1 MTHRYRLIAVFAL
14 LLLGPAAHAQA
25 TREAAS
31 ALRSGAD
38 QTRYWQWGWS
48 AFYGGSSAYS
58 LVHAR
63 DTDDPEERYDDY
75 INATKAA
82 LGLAGT
88 LLFAPS
94 HGDAYREYLALDDKD
109 AAEARAA
116 TRILIAGL
124 AEEEARQRA
133 WQSRLGGLIVNGLA
147 GLAIGVEDNRPGDGW
162 VNFATGMLTTELNV
176 RTRPDT
182 ATHFLE
188 RQPDFRLKANG
199 ATLPIYVD
207 WAVGPMFAG
216 LEIRF

>member
-1 MTHRYRLIAVFAL
+1 MILSLRLFPVLTL
-14 LLLGPAAHAQA
+14 LLLTQAVHAQS
-25 TREAAS
+25 TEGPAS
-31 ALRSGAD
+31 ALRQGA
-38 QTRYWQWGWS
+38 QQAHYWQWGWG

-63 DTDDPEERYDDY
+63 DTDDPEARYDDY

-88 LLFAPS
+88 LLFEPS
-94 HGDAYREYLALDDKD
+94 HGDAYRQYQAMDDKGSP
-109 AAEARAA
+109 EARAA

-124 AEEEARQRA
+124 AEEEARQRR

-182 ATHFLE
+182 ATAFLE
-188 RQPDFRLKANG
+188 REPDFRLEANG
-199 ATLPIYVD
+199 AALPIYVD

-216 LEIRF
+216 LEIRY

>member
-1 MTHRYRLIAVFAL
+1 MSVFTL
-14 LLLGPAAHAQA
+14 LLLGPIAHAQDTA
-25 TREAAS
+25 GAAS

-38 QTRYWQWGWS
+38 QARYWQWGWS

-94 HGDAYREYLALDDKD
+94 HGDAYRQYQAMDDK
-109 AAEARAA
+109 ASPEARAA

-124 AEEEARQRA
+124 AEEEARQRR

-182 ATHFLE
+182 ATAFLE
-188 RQPDFRLKANG
+188 REPDFLLKANG
-199 ATLPIYVD
+199 AALPIYVD
-207 WAVGPMFAG
+207 WAVGPMFASV
-216 LEIRF
+216 EIRY

>member
-1 MTHRYRLIAVFAL
+1 MIHLYRLVSVFTL
-14 LLLGPAAHAQA
+14 LLLGPIAHAQDTA
-25 TREAAS
+25 GAAS

-38 QTRYWQWGWS
+38 QARYWQWGWS

-94 HGDAYREYLALDDKD
+94 HGDAYRQYQAMDDKGSP
-109 AAEARAA
+109 EARAA

-124 AEEEARQRA
+124 AEEEARQRR

-182 ATHFLE
+182 ATAFLE
-188 RQPDFRLKANG
+188 REPDFLLKANG
-199 ATLPIYVD
+199 AALPIYVD
-207 WAVGPMFAG
+207 WAVGPMFASV
-216 LEIRF
+216 EIRY

>member
-1 MTHRYRLIAVFAL
+1 MIHLYRLVSVFTL
-14 LLLGPAAHAQA
+14 LLLGPIAHAQDTA
-25 TREAAS
+25 GAAS
-31 ALRSGAD
+31 ALRGGAD
-38 QTRYWQWGWS
+38 QARYWQWGWS

-94 HGDAYREYLALDDKD
+94 HCDAYRQYHAMDDK
-109 AAEARAA
+109 ASPEARAA

-124 AEEEARQRA
+124 AEEEARQRR

-182 ATHFLE
+182 ATAFLE
-188 RQPDFRLKANG
+188 REPDFLLKANG
-199 ATLPIYVD
+199 AALPIYVD
-207 WAVGPMFAG
+207 WAVGPMFASV
-216 LEIRF
+216 EIRY

>member
-1 MTHRYRLIAVFAL
+1 MIHLYRLVSVFTL
-14 LLLGPAAHAQA
+14 LLLGPIAHAQDTA
-25 TREAAS
+25 GAAS

-38 QTRYWQWGWS
+38 QARYWQWGWS

-94 HGDAYREYLALDDKD
+94 HGDAYRQYQAMDDK
-109 AAEARAA
+109 ASPEARAA

-124 AEEEARQRA
+124 AEEEARQRR

-182 ATHFLE
+182 ATAFLE
-188 RQPDFRLKANG
+188 REPDFLLKANG
-199 ATLPIYVD
+199 AALPIYVD

-216 LEIRF
+216 LEVRF

>member
-1 MTHRYRLIAVFAL
+1 VFTL
-14 LLLGPAAHAQA
+14 LLLGPIAHAQDTA
-25 TREAAS
+25 GAAS

-38 QTRYWQWGWS
+38 QARYWQWGWS

-94 HGDAYREYLALDDKD
+94 HGDAYRQYQAMDDK
-109 AAEARAA
+109 ASPEARAA

-124 AEEEARQRA
+124 AEEEARQRR

-182 ATHFLE
+182 ATAFLE
-188 RQPDFRLKANG
+188 REPDFLLKANG
-199 ATLPIYVD
+199 AALPIYVD
-207 WAVGPMFAG
+207 WAVGPMFASV
-216 LEIRF
+216 EIRY

>member
-1 MTHRYRLIAVFAL
+1 MIHLYRLVSVFTL
-14 LLLGPAAHAQA
+14 LLLGPIAHAQDTA
-25 TREAAS
+25 GAAS

-38 QTRYWQWGWS
+38 QARYWQWGWS

-94 HGDAYREYLALDDKD
+94 HGDAYRQYQAMDDK
-109 AAEARAA
+109 ASPEARAA

-124 AEEEARQRA
+124 AEEEARQRR

-176 RTRPDT
+176 RARPDT
-182 ATHFLE
+182 ATAFLE
-188 RQPDFRLKANG
+188 REPDFLLKANG

-216 LEIRF
+216 LEVRF

>member
-38 QTRYWQWGWS
+38 QARYWQWGWS

-94 HGDAYREYLALDDKD
+94 HGDAYREYQALDDKD
-109 AAEARAA
+109 TPEARAA

-124 AEEEARQRA
+124 AEEEARQR
-133 WQSRLGGLIVNGLA
+133 
-147 GLAIGVEDNRPGDGW
+147 
-162 VNFATGMLTTELNV
+162 
-176 RTRPDT
+176 
-182 ATHFLE
+182 
-188 RQPDFRLKANG
+188 
-199 ATLPIYVD
+199 
-207 WAVGPMFAG
+207 
-216 LEIRF
+216 

>member
-1 MTHRYRLIAVFAL
+1 MTHPYRLLAVLTL
-14 LLLGPAAHAQA
+14 LLLGPTAHAQG
-25 TREAAS
+25 TTGAAS

-38 QTRYWQWGWS
+38 QARYWQWGWS

-63 DTDDPEERYDDY
+63 DTDDPEQRYDDY

-94 HGDAYREYLALDDKD
+94 HGDAYREYQALDDKD
-109 AAEARAA
+109 TPEARAA

-124 AEEEARQRA
+124 AEEEARQRR

-182 ATHFLE
+182 ATRFLE
-188 RQPDFRLKANG
+188 REPDFRLKANG

-207 WAVGPMFAG
+207 WAVGPVFAG

>member
-1 MTHRYRLIAVFAL
+1 MNQAYRLLAL
-14 LLLGPAAHAQA
+14 LTLLLCGSMAHAQQA
-25 TREAAS
+25 SEAAS
-31 ALRSGAD
+31 TLRSGAD
-38 QTRYWQWGWS
+38 QARYWQWGWS

-58 LVHAR
+58 LAHAR

-94 HGDAYREYLALDDKD
+94 HGDAYRQYQAMDDK
-109 AAEARAA
+109 ASPEARAA
-116 TRILIAGL
+116 TRLLIAEL
-124 AEEEARQRA
+124 AEEEARQRR
-133 WQSRLGGLIVNGLA
+133 WQSRLGGLIVNALA

-182 ATHFLE
+182 ATAFLE
-188 RQPDFRLKANG
+188 RQPDFRLNGNG
-199 ATLPIYVD
+199 AVLPIYVD
-207 WAVGPMFAG
+207 WAVGPMFASV
-216 LEIRF
+216 EIRY

>member
-1 MTHRYRLIAVFAL
+1 MIHLYRLVSVFTL
-14 LLLGPAAHAQA
+14 LLLGPIAHAQDTA
-25 TREAAS
+25 GAAS

-38 QTRYWQWGWS
+38 QARYWQWGWS

-94 HGDAYREYLALDDKD
+94 HGDAYRQYQAMDDK
-109 AAEARAA
+109 ASPEARAA

-124 AEEEARQRA
+124 AEEEARQRR

-182 ATHFLE
+182 ATAFLE
-188 RQPDFRLKANG
+188 REPDFLLKANG
-199 ATLPIYVD
+199 AALPIYVD
-207 WAVGPMFAG
+207 WAVGPMFASV
-216 LEIRF
+216 EIRY

>member
-1 MTHRYRLIAVFAL
+1 MTLKRRLFSVATL
-14 LLLGPAAHAQA
+14 LLLSAPVLAAPPPDP
-25 TREAAS
+25 EAA
-31 ALRSGAD
+31 LRDGAR
-38 QTRYWQWGWS
+38 QAHYWQWGWG

-63 DTDDPEERYDDY
+63 DTDDREERYDDY

-94 HGDAYREYLALDDKD
+94 HGDVYRRYQALENKGTPQ
-109 AAEARAA
+109 ARAA
-116 TRILIAGL
+116 TRMLIAGL
-124 AEEEARQRA
+124 AQEEARQRR

-182 ATHFLE
+182 ATAFLE

-199 ATLPIYVD
+199 AVLPLYVD

-216 LEIRF
+216 VEVRY

>member
-1 MTHRYRLIAVFAL
+1 MIHLYRLVSVCTL
-14 LLLGPAAHAQA
+14 LLLGPMAHAQD
-25 TREAAS
+25 TTGVAS

-38 QTRYWQWGWS
+38 QARYWQWGWS

-58 LVHAR
+58 LAHAR

-94 HGDAYREYLALDDKD
+94 HGDVYRDYQALEDKGTP
-109 AAEARAA
+109 EARAA

-124 AEEEARQRA
+124 AEEEARQRR

-188 RQPDFRLKANG
+188 REPDFLLKANG
-199 ATLPIYVD
+199 AVLPIYVD
-207 WAVGPMFAG
+207 WAVGPIFAG
-216 LEIRF
+216 LTVTY

>member
-1 MTHRYRLIAVFAL
+1 MIHLYRLVSVFTL
-14 LLLGPAAHAQA
+14 LLLGPIAHAQDTA
-25 TREAAS
+25 GAAS

-38 QTRYWQWGWS
+38 QARYWQWGWS

-94 HGDAYREYLALDDKD
+94 HGDAYRQYQAMDDK
-109 AAEARAA
+109 ASPEARAA

-124 AEEEARQRA
+124 AEEEARQRR

-188 RQPDFRLKANG
+188 REPDFLLKANG
-199 ATLPIYVD
+199 AALPIYVD

-216 LEIRF
+216 LEIRY

>member
-1 MTHRYRLIAVFAL
+1 MTVTYRLLPLAVL
-14 LLLGPAAHAQA
+14 LLFGHTVQAQTSA
-25 TREAAS
+25 EA

-38 QTRYWQWGWS
+38 QARYWQWGWS

-63 DTDDPEERYDDY
+63 DTDDREERYDDY

-94 HGDAYREYLALDDKD
+94 HGDAYREYQALNDKD
-109 AAEARAA
+109 TPEARAA

-124 AEEEARQRA
+124 AEEEARQRR

-188 RQPDFRLKANG
+188 REPDMTLRAGHGRLD
-199 ATLPIYVD
+199 LYVD
-207 WAVGPMFAG
+207 AWAAPSGAGFAV
-216 LEIRF
+216 RF

>member
-1 MTHRYRLIAVFAL
+1 MIHLYRLVSVFTL
-14 LLLGPAAHAQA
+14 LLLGPIAHAQDTA
-25 TREAAS
+25 GAAS
-31 ALRSGAD
+31 ALRGGAD
-38 QTRYWQWGWS
+38 QARYWQWGWS

-94 HGDAYREYLALDDKD
+94 HGDAYRQYQAMDDK
-109 AAEARAA
+109 ASPEARAA

-124 AEEEARQRA
+124 AEEEARQRR

-162 VNFATGMLTTELNV
+162 VNFATGMLTTELNIV
-176 RTRPDT
+176 GACLASERPALPVGRIPEAFKSGALT
-182 ATHFLE
+182 ASLE
-188 RQPDFRLKANG
+188 SCG
-199 ATLPIYVD
+199 AT
-207 WAVGPMFAG
+207 FAG
-216 LEIRF
+216 WL

>member
-1 MTHRYRLIAVFAL
+1 MIHPYRPLAVFIL

-25 TREAAS
+25 TSEAAS

-38 QTRYWQWGWS
+38 QARYWQWGWS

-63 DTDDPEERYDDY
+63 DTDDPEERYYDY
-75 INATKAA
+75 INATKSA

-94 HGDAYREYLALDDKD
+94 HGDAYRQYQAMDDKGSP
-109 AAEARAA
+109 EARAA

-124 AEEEARQRA
+124 AEEEARQRR

-176 RTRPDT
+176 RTRPNT
-182 ATHFLE
+182 ATAFLE
-188 RQPDFRLKANG
+188 REPDFLLKANG
-199 ATLPIYVD
+199 ASLPIYVD

-216 LEIRF
+216 LEIRY

>member
-1 MTHRYRLIAVFAL
+1 MIHLYRLVSVFTL
-14 LLLGPAAHAQA
+14 LLLGPIAHAQDTA
-25 TREAAS
+25 GAAS

-38 QTRYWQWGWS
+38 QARYWQWGWS

-94 HGDAYREYLALDDKD
+94 HGDVYRDYQALGDKGTP
-109 AAEARAA
+109 EARAA

-124 AEEEARQRA
+124 AEEEARQRR

-188 RQPDFRLKANG
+188 REPDFLLKANG
-199 ATLPIYVD
+199 AALPIYVD

-216 LEIRF
+216 LEIRY

>member
-1 MTHRYRLIAVFAL
+1 MIHLYRLVSVFTL
-14 LLLGPAAHAQA
+14 LLLGPIAHAQDTA
-25 TREAAS
+25 GAAS

-38 QTRYWQWGWS
+38 QARYWQWGWS

-94 HGDAYREYLALDDKD
+94 HGDAYRQYQAMDDK
-109 AAEARAA
+109 ASPEARAA

-124 AEEEARQRA
+124 AEEEARQRR

-162 VNFATGMLTTELNV
+162 GNFATGMLTTELNV

-182 ATHFLE
+182 ATAFLE
-188 RQPDFRLKANG
+188 REPDFLLKANG
-199 ATLPIYVD
+199 AALPIYVD
-207 WAVGPMFAG
+207 WAVGPMFASV
-216 LEIRF
+216 EIRY